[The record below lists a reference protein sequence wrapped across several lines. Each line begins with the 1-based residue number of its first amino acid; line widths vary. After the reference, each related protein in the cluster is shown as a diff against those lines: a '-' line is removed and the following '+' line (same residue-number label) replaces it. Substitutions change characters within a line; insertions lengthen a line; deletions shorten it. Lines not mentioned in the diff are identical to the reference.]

1 MPPKAKRQSKHD
13 SLKQPVLSKFF
24 NANHNFSE
32 KRARSVVEIIDS
44 DDEKECDET
53 LTPERKKQKISTE
66 NEQGLSKHEQSSV
79 GLKEVV
85 NRAKQKLLNFAC
97 ESNQNDSKGTEAI
110 NQFDFSILK
119 RMKQDKSDEI
129 STAQTGDESEVGK
142 NVKEKLKSFSPVI
155 KAKKDVCLRS
165 GDGRAVKY
173 TPLEQQYMEFQEQC
187 PDAVLAVECGY
198 KYRFFGDDAKTA
210 SSVLKIFSHVDHN
223 FLTAS
228 IPVHRL
234 HVHVRRLVAAGHKV
248 GVVRQTETAALKAAG
263 ANKSAPFTRK
273 LSAIYTLS
281 TLIGLE
287 SDSTSGEIDLE
298 DPVSMATSYL
308 ACICDTGP
316 QESGRLTTIGFIAV
330 QPTTG
335 DVVYDSFVDTATR
348 SELETRLGHL
358 QPVEVIVPQDVSME
372 THNLLNTLHSHWESG
387 MGSMRIERKSS
398 EIFKK
403 TTVLRTVSDFY
414 KMSTDLQFVLGLPDC
429 IQSCLSALIHHLG
442 DFQLQ
447 DVLVDTSTFTP
458 FSGLSDTMQLDSC
471 ALRQL
476 EVFHNQTDGQ
486 ERGSLFN
493 VVNHTLTKP
502 GARLLRSWLAKPS
515 TSYNEIMLRQEA
527 VQHLVECGPELLD
540 RWTQLLTQLPDI
552 ELKLTT
558 SFLKKISPADFI
570 ALCES
575 LRRLK
580 QGFTGLQSVSF
591 GSVTSTRLLDH
602 MDQVPKL
609 LDDVEQL
616 TINLDHKAAKE
627 NKKSEL
633 FLDTSSYP
641 GLKKAVE
648 LIACVTGQLQE
659 QRRHVRLVLGQP
671 GLEFTTVM
679 GVEFLVEVRNSNIA
693 LVPKDWVKIN
703 STKAVSRFHSPE
715 IVSLYKELQ
724 QAREQRDIEAGVA
737 WTCFLGEFSS
747 RYQRYKQAVRCV
759 AEVDCL
765 LSLAVL
771 ALQDSYCKPII
782 LEDRRCL
789 DINGGRHP
797 VVSQL
802 VTDAQY
808 VSNDTKLSS
817 DREKVMLITGPN
829 MGGKSCYIKQVAL
842 IALLGQIGSYVPAKS
857 ATLGILDGIY
867 TRMGAADHI
876 FRGQSTFMVEVEET
890 SSIIE
895 RATSRSL
902 VILDEL
908 GRGTSTH
915 DGVAIAHAT
924 LHYFVKEVDCFT
936 LFVTHYPILAELE
949 DKFPGRVSN
958 YHMSFFVHEES
969 TTKDESR
976 EVITFLYQLVRGMA
990 SRSYGL
996 NVARLAGTPQSI
1008 IAMATSQ
1015 SHDMEDREI
1024 QHRKSHSL
1032 FRQLMLG
1039 KADVRK
1045 IIAAFESPA

>member
-198 KYRFFGDDAKTA
+198 KYRFFGDDAK
-210 SSVLKIFSHVDHN
+210 
-223 FLTAS
+223 
-228 IPVHRL
+228 
-234 HVHVRRLVAAGHKV
+234 V

-281 TLIGLE
+281 TLIGL
-287 SDSTSGEIDLE
+287 DI
-298 DPVSMATSYL
+298 
-308 ACICDTGP
+308 
-316 QESGRLTTIGFIAV
+316 
-330 QPTTG
+330 
-335 DVVYDSFVDTATR
+335 
-348 SELETRLGHL
+348 
-358 QPVEVIVPQDVSME
+358 
-372 THNLLNTLHSHWESG
+372 LHAGQESG

-771 ALQDSYCKPII
+771 ALQDSYCK
-782 LEDRRCL
+782 
-789 DINGGRHP
+789 
-797 VVSQL
+797 
-802 VTDAQY
+802 
-808 VSNDTKLSS
+808 
-817 DREKVMLITGPN
+817 EKVMLITGPN

-949 DKFPGRVSN
+949 DKFPGRIN
-958 YHMSFFVHEES
+958 Y
-969 TTKDESR
+969 D
-976 EVITFLYQLVRGMA
+976 L
-990 SRSYGL
+990 
-996 NVARLAGTPQSI
+996 
-1008 IAMATSQ
+1008 
-1015 SHDMEDREI
+1015 
-1024 QHRKSHSL
+1024 
-1032 FRQLMLG
+1032 
-1039 KADVRK
+1039 
-1045 IIAAFESPA
+1045 